1 MTLAHSTAPA
11 AQRRGHIAML
21 MFSVL
26 VAGSFPLGVRI
37 ANLVDPLSLTALRF
51 VLASIVVGAFA
62 GLGPGLK
69 RADLKA
75 PWRYVLLGGIF
86 SVYFVLMFEA
96 LKTASSV
103 STAAI
108 FTLTPILSAV
118 FGYMLLRQITTRWM
132 TLALVVGGSGAV
144 WVIFRG
150 DLDALLRFDVGRG
163 EIIFFTGCIAHAFY
177 TPLVRRLNRGEHPA
191 VFTLGTLIAGG
202 IILLALSLRDLA
214 AVDWAALPPIFWIGL
229 AYLSISS
236 TAITFFL
243 VQYATLS
250 LPSAKVMAYTY
261 LTPSWVIVWE
271 LALGGGVPPPVILI
285 GVAGTVL
292 ALFMLLQD
300 R

>member
-1 MTLAHSTAPA
+1 MTIASSPA
-11 AQRRGHIAML
+11 QTGQGRGHLAML
-21 MFSVL
+21 VFSVL

-37 ANLVDPLSLTALRF
+37 AHLVDPLPLTALRF
-51 VLASIVVGAFA
+51 VLASVVVGVFA
-62 GLGPGLK
+62 GLGPGIK
-69 RADLKA
+69 RSDFKA
-75 PWRYVLLGGIF
+75 PWRYLLLGGVF
-86 SVYFVLMFEA
+86 SIYFVLMFEA

-108 FTLTPILSAV
+108 FTLTPIMSAV

-132 TLALVVGGSGAV
+132 ALALAVGGSGAV

-150 DLDALLRFDVGRG
+150 DLNALLRFDVGRG
-163 EIIFFTGCIAHAFY
+163 EVIFFIACFAHAFY

-202 IILLALSLRDLA
+202 IILLALSFRDLA
-214 AVDWAALPPIFWIGL
+214 AIDWSALPPIFWIGL

-271 LALGGGVPPPVILI
+271 LALGGSVPSAVILI
-285 GVAGTVL
+285 GIAATIL
-292 ALFMLLQD
+292 ALVMLLQE

>member
-1 MTLAHSTAPA
+1 MNTITQSSY
-11 AQRRGHIAML
+11 RRGHAAML
-21 MFSVL
+21 MFSIL

-37 ANLVDPLSLTALRF
+37 ANMVDPLSLTALRF
-51 VLASIVVGAFA
+51 VLASVVVGIFV
-62 GLGPGLK
+62 GLGPGVK
-69 RADLKA
+69 RSDFAA
-75 PWRYVLLGGIF
+75 PWRYLALGGVF
-86 SVYFVLMFEA
+86 SIYFVLMFEA

-108 FTLTPILSAV
+108 FTLTPIMSAL
-118 FGYMLLRQITTRWM
+118 FGYLLLRQVTTRWM
-132 TLALVVGGSGAV
+132 AMALTVGGAGAV

-150 DLDALLRFDVGRG
+150 DLNALLRFDVGRG
-163 EIIFFTGCIAHAFY
+163 EVIFFIACFAHAFY
-177 TPLVRRLNRGEHPA
+177 TPLVRRLNRGEHPV

-202 IILLALSLRDLA
+202 LILLALSFRDLMA
-214 AVDWAALPPIFWIGL
+214 MDWMALPPIFWIGL

-261 LTPSWVIVWE
+261 LTPSWVIIWE
-271 LALGGGVPPPVILI
+271 LALGGGVPSPVILL
-285 GVAGTVL
+285 GVGATIL
-292 ALFMLLQD
+292 ALVMLLQQ

>member
-1 MTLAHSTAPA
+1 MTMNTITQSSY
-11 AQRRGHIAML
+11 RRGHVAML
-21 MFSVL
+21 MFSIL

-51 VLASIVVGAFA
+51 VLASVVVGIFV
-62 GLGPGLK
+62 GLGPGVK
-69 RADLKA
+69 RSDFAA
-75 PWRYVLLGGIF
+75 PWRYLALGGVF
-86 SVYFVLMFEA
+86 SIYFVLMFEA

-108 FTLTPILSAV
+108 FTLTPIMSAL
-118 FGYMLLRQITTRWM
+118 FGYLLLRQVTTRWM
-132 TLALVVGGSGAV
+132 AMALTVGGAGAV

-150 DLDALLRFDVGRG
+150 DLNALLRFDVGRG
-163 EIIFFTGCIAHAFY
+163 EVIFFIACFAHAFY
-177 TPLVRRLNRGEHPA
+177 TPLVRRLNRGEHPV

-202 IILLALSLRDLA
+202 LILLALSFRDLMTM
-214 AVDWAALPPIFWIGL
+214 DWLALPPIFWIGL

-261 LTPSWVIVWE
+261 LTPSWVIIWE
-271 LALGGGVPPPVILI
+271 LALGGGVPSPVILL
-285 GVAGTVL
+285 GVGATIL
-292 ALFMLLQD
+292 ALVMLLQQ

>member
-1 MTLAHSTAPA
+1 
-11 AQRRGHIAML
+11 ML

-75 PWRYVLLGGIF
+75 PWRYILLGGIF

-108 FTLTPILSAV
+108 FTLTPILSAL

-202 IILLALSLRDLA
+202 IILIALSFRDLA
-214 AVDWAALPPIFWIGL
+214 AVDWAALPPIFWVGL

-271 LALGGGVPPPVILI
+271 LALGGGVPSPVILI

>member
-1 MTLAHSTAPA
+1 MTIASIPAQA
-11 AQRRGHIAML
+11 AQRRGHLAML
-21 MFSVL
+21 TFSVL

-37 ANLVDPLSLTALRF
+37 AHLVDPLSLTALRF
-51 VLASIVVGAFA
+51 VLASIVVGAFT

-69 RADLKA
+69 GSDLKA

-108 FTLTPILSAV
+108 FTLTPILSAI
-118 FGYMLLRQITTRWM
+118 FGYILLRQITTRWM

-150 DLDALLRFDVGRG
+150 DLNALLRFDVGRG

-202 IILLALSLRDLA
+202 IILLALSFRDLA
-214 AVDWAALPPIFWIGL
+214 VVDWAALPPIFWIGL

-271 LALGGGVPPPVILI
+271 LALGGGVPSPVILI

>member
-1 MTLAHSTAPA
+1 MTMNTITQSSY
-11 AQRRGHIAML
+11 RRGHAAML
-21 MFSVL
+21 MFSIL

-37 ANLVDPLSLTALRF
+37 ANMVDPLSLTALRF
-51 VLASIVVGAFA
+51 VLASVVVGIFV
-62 GLGPGLK
+62 GLGPGVK
-69 RADLKA
+69 RSDFAA
-75 PWRYVLLGGIF
+75 PWRYLALGGVF
-86 SVYFVLMFEA
+86 SIYFVLMFEA

-108 FTLTPILSAV
+108 FTLTPIMSAL
-118 FGYMLLRQITTRWM
+118 FGYLLLRQVTTRWM
-132 TLALVVGGSGAV
+132 AMALTVGGAGAV

-150 DLDALLRFDVGRG
+150 DLNALLRFDVGRG
-163 EIIFFTGCIAHAFY
+163 EVIFFIACFAHAFY
-177 TPLVRRLNRGEHPA
+177 TPLVRRLNRGEHPV

-202 IILLALSLRDLA
+202 LILLALSFRDLMA
-214 AVDWAALPPIFWIGL
+214 MDWMALPPIFWIGL

-261 LTPSWVIVWE
+261 LTPSWVIIWE
-271 LALGGGVPPPVILI
+271 LALGGGVPSPVILL
-285 GVAGTVL
+285 GVGATIL
-292 ALFMLLQD
+292 ALVMLLQQ

>member
-1 MTLAHSTAPA
+1 MTMNTITQSSY
-11 AQRRGHIAML
+11 RRGHAAML
-21 MFSVL
+21 MFSIL

-37 ANLVDPLSLTALRF
+37 ANMVDPLSLTALRF
-51 VLASIVVGAFA
+51 VLASVVVGIFV
-62 GLGPGLK
+62 GLGPGVK
-69 RADLKA
+69 RSDFAA
-75 PWRYVLLGGIF
+75 TWRYLSLGGVF
-86 SVYFVLMFEA
+86 SIYFVLMFEA

-108 FTLTPILSAV
+108 FTLTPIMSAL
-118 FGYMLLRQITTRWM
+118 FGYLLLRQVTTRWM
-132 TLALVVGGSGAV
+132 AMALTVGGAGAV

-150 DLDALLRFDVGRG
+150 DLNALLRFDVGRG
-163 EIIFFTGCIAHAFY
+163 EVIFFIACFAHAFY
-177 TPLVRRLNRGEHPA
+177 TPLVRRLNRGEHPV

-202 IILLALSLRDLA
+202 LILLALSFRDLMA
-214 AVDWAALPPIFWIGL
+214 MDWMALPPIFWIGL

-261 LTPSWVIVWE
+261 LTPSWVIIWE
-271 LALGGGVPPPVILI
+271 LALGGGVPSPVILL
-285 GVAGTVL
+285 GVGATIL
-292 ALFMLLQD
+292 ALVMLLQQ